1 MAKRQLLLQ
10 PYKPDVAERL
20 GTAVAAV
27 PGTTGRGGQYSDV
40 DIGKAVKYSGDTMV
54 ECADGDEI
62 HGFVTSVNVASVDG
76 FSVGAVRKEGR
87 VKAIDEAGTLTVGTV
102 VTAGTAI
109 GVGTAGLANV
119 KAAVTAA
126 NVVFPWVVIAVYGD
140 AADTVLLERV

>member
-20 GTAVAAV
+20 GAAAAAV

-40 DIGKAVKYSGDTMV
+40 DIGKAMKYSGDAMV

-62 HGFVTSVNVASVDG
+62 VGFVTSVNVASNDG
-76 FSVGAVRKEGR
+76 FSVGSVRKEGR
-87 VKAIDEAGTLTVGTV
+87 VQAIDEAGTLSVGDIV
-102 VTAGTAI
+102 VAGTAI
-109 GVGTAGLANV
+109 GVGTAGKANV
-119 KAAVTAA
+119 KVATTAA
-126 NVVFPWVVIAVYGD
+126 DVVFPWVVIAVYGD